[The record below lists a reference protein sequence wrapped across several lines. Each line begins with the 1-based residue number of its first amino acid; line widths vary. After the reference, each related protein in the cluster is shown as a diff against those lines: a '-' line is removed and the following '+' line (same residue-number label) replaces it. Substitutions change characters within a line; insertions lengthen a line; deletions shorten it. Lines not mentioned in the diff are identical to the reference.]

1 MIRFSWPVLL
11 AGALLALSCQKDPA
25 RELPEPEKPVVMDGS
40 HRGPAAVFIGDSIT
54 QLWGQEKT
62 GHPEFFSKNNY
73 VNKGISG
80 NKTTDMQSRF
90 QKDVIDLDPY
100 CVVIEGGT
108 NDIAAFT
115 SENILERI
123 KKMAET
129 ARKAH
134 IDVVVGSVPPSNSF
148 PKLPDFRPEDRIIE
162 LNGMIKQWADSEG
175 IPYVDYYS
183 VLVDDQKGLK
193 EAYQKDTVHPNAKG
207 YTAMEGV
214 IAPIL
219 KNVLSTH
226 IK

>member
-11 AGALLALSCQKDPA
+11 AGALLALSCQKEPA

-62 GHPEFFSKNNY
+62 GHPDFFSKNNY

-80 NKTTDMQSRF
+80 NKTTDMLSRF

>member
-25 RELPEPEKPVVMDGS
+25 RELPEPDKPVVMDGS
-40 HRGPAAVFIGDSIT
+40 HKGPAAVFIGDSIT

-219 KNVLSTH
+219 KNVLSPH

>member
-25 RELPEPEKPVVMDGS
+25 RELPGPEKPVVMDGS
-40 HRGPAAVFIGDSIT
+40 HKGPAAVFIGDSIT

>member
-11 AGALLALSCQKDPA
+11 AGALLALSCQKEPA

-40 HRGPAAVFIGDSIT
+40 HKGPAAVFIGDSIT

-62 GHPEFFSKNNY
+62 GHPDFFSKNNY

-80 NKTTDMQSRF
+80 NKTTDMLSRF

-115 SENILERI
+115 SENILDRL
-123 KKMAET
+123 KKMAEM

-134 IDVVVGSVPPSNSF
+134 IDVIIGSVPPSNSF

-162 LNGMIKQWADSEG
+162 LNGMIKEWAAGEG
-175 IPYVDYYS
+175 IPYADYYS
-183 VLVDDQKGLK
+183 VLVDEEKGLK
-193 EAYQKDTVHPNAKG
+193 KAYQRDTVHPNATG

-214 IAPIL
+214 IGPVL
-219 KNVLSTH
+219 KKVLSPH